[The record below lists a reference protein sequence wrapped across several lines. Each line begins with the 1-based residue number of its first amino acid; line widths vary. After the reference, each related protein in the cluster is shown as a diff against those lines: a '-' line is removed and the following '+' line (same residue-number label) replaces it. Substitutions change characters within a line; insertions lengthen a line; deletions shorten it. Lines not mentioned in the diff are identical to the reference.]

1 MDHPRFG
8 RYPAARHVIAHLSDT
23 HFLAGGAPLGGTAD
37 TVAHLDRAVRQLG
50 RMAGSLD
57 VILVTGDVT
66 DLGERDAY
74 LRVRDLLEPL
84 AEATGARLVWVMG
97 NHDEREP
104 FAEVLLRE
112 ATPPDG
118 PLNRVVDLG
127 GLRLV
132 VLDTSVRGY
141 HHGVLEAGTLEWLRD
156 VLSEPAP
163 FGTVLAMH
171 HAPIATPLALMDI
184 LELRGQDDLA
194 AVVRGTDVRAIL
206 GGHLHYPTQGSF
218 AGIPVSVAGA
228 LAYTMDL
235 SAQPRAL
242 VGLDGGH
249 SVSLVHLFDEGVVTS
264 VVPVGEFP
272 EVTSFG
278 EQFLRELEAL
288 DDDGRLDRFSRKRG
302 MLADG

>member
-23 HFLAGGAPLGGTAD
+23 HFLADGAPLGGTAD
-37 TVAHLDRAVRQLG
+37 TVAHLDQAVRQLG
-50 RMAGSLD
+50 RMTGSLD
-57 VILVTGDVT
+57 AILVTGDVT
-66 DLGERDAY
+66 DLGEPDAY
-74 LRVRDLLEPL
+74 LRVREVLEPL

-104 FAEVLLRE
+104 FAEILLRE
-112 ATPPDG
+112 PTPPDG

-132 VLDTSVRGY
+132 VLDTSVPGY
-141 HHGVLEAGTLEWLRD
+141 HHGVLEPSTLDWLRD
-156 VLSEPAP
+156 VLRDTAP
-163 FGTVLAMH
+163 YGTVLAMH

-278 EQFLRELEAL
+278 EQFLRELETL

-302 MLADG
+302 MFADG

>member
-37 TVAHLDRAVRQLG
+37 TVAHVDRAIRQLG
-50 RMAGSLD
+50 RLAGSLD
-57 VILVTGDVT
+57 AILVTGDVT

-74 LRVRDLLEPL
+74 LRIRDALEPL

-97 NHDEREP
+97 NHDERAP
-104 FAEVLLRE
+104 FAEILLHE
-112 ATPPDG
+112 PDPTHG
-118 PLNRVVDLG
+118 PVNRVVDLG

-132 VLDTSVRGY
+132 TLDTSVPGY
-141 HHGVLEAGTLEWLRD
+141 HHGALEPATLEWLRD
-156 VLSEPAP
+156 VLREPAP
-163 FGTVLAMH
+163 YGTVLAMH
-171 HAPIATPLALMDI
+171 HAPIATALALMDV
-184 LELRGQDDLA
+184 LELRGQDALA
-194 AVVRGTDVRAIL
+194 DVVRGTDIRVIL

-235 SAQPRAL
+235 SAPLRGM
-242 VGLDGGH
+242 VGIDGGH
-249 SVSLVHLFDEGVVTS
+249 SISLVHLFDEGVVTS
-264 VVPVGEFP
+264 VVPVGAFP

-278 EQFLRELEAL
+278 EQFIRELEAL
-288 DDDGRLDRFSRKRG
+288 DDDGRLERFSRKRG
-302 MLADG
+302 MFADG

>member
-50 RMAGSLD
+50 RLAGSLD
-57 VILVTGDVT
+57 AILVTGDVT

-74 LRVRDLLEPL
+74 HRVRDLLEPL
-84 AEATGARLVWVMG
+84 GDETGARLIWVMG
-97 NHDEREP
+97 NHDERAP
-104 FAEVLLRE
+104 FAEILLRE
-112 ATPPDG
+112 DAPPDG
-118 PLNRVVDLG
+118 PVDRVTDLG
-127 GLRLV
+127 GLRV
-132 VLDTSVRGY
+132 VALDTSVPGY
-141 HHGVLEAGTLEWLRD
+141 HHGALQPATLDWLAD

-163 FGTVLAMH
+163 HGTILAMH
-171 HAPIATPLALMDI
+171 HAPIATPLALMDV
-184 LELRGQDDLA
+184 LELRGQDALA
-194 AVVRGTDVRAIL
+194 DAIRGTDVRAIL

-235 SAQPRAL
+235 SAPPREL
-242 VGLDGGH
+242 VGVDGGQ
-249 SVSLVHLFDEGVVTS
+249 SVSLVHLFEEDVVTS
-264 VVPVGEFP
+264 VVPVGEFT

-288 DDDGRLDRFSRKRG
+288 DDDGRIDRFSRKRG
-302 MLADG
+302 APADD

>member
-37 TVAHLDRAVRQLG
+37 TVAHLDRAVRQLA
-50 RMAGSLD
+50 RMTGSLD
-57 VILVTGDVT
+57 AILVTGDVT
-66 DLGERDAY
+66 DLGEPDAY
-74 LRVRDLLEPL
+74 LRVREVLEPL

-104 FAEVLLRE
+104 FAEILLRE
-112 ATPPDG
+112 PTPPDG

-132 VLDTSVRGY
+132 VLDTSVPGY
-141 HHGVLEAGTLEWLRD
+141 HHGVLEPSTLDWLRD
-156 VLSEPAP
+156 VLRETAP
-163 FGTVLAMH
+163 YGTVLAMH

-302 MLADG
+302 TPADG

>member
-37 TVAHLDRAVRQLG
+37 TVAHLDRAVRQLA
-50 RMAGSLD
+50 RLSGSLD
-57 VILVTGDVT
+57 AILVTGDVT

-74 LRVRDLLEPL
+74 LRIRDVLEPL

-97 NHDEREP
+97 NHDERVP
-104 FAEVLLRE
+104 FADILLGE
-112 ATPPDG
+112 PTPPDG
-118 PLNRVVDLG
+118 PLNRVIDLA
-127 GLRLV
+127 GLRIV
-132 VLDTSVRGY
+132 VLDTSVPGY
-141 HHGVLEAGTLEWLRD
+141 HHGLLEPGTLEWLRE
-156 VLSEPAP
+156 VLREPAP

-171 HAPIATPLALMDI
+171 HAPIATALALMDV
-184 LELRGQDDLA
+184 LELRGQDALA
-194 AVVRGTDVRAIL
+194 EVVRGTDVRAIL
-206 GGHLHYPTQGSF
+206 GGHLHYPTQGTF

-235 SAQPRAL
+235 SAPPREL
-242 VGLDGGH
+242 VGVDGGH

-264 VVPVGEFP
+264 VVPVGAFP

-288 DDDGRLDRFSRKRG
+288 DDDGRIERFSRKRG
-302 MLADG
+302 ATGDG

>member
-57 VILVTGDVT
+57 AILVTGDIT
-66 DLGERDAY
+66 DLGEPDAY
-74 LRVRDLLEPL
+74 LRVRDVLEPL

-104 FAEVLLRE
+104 FAEILLRE
-112 ATPPDG
+112 PDPSG
-118 PLNRVVDLG
+118 APLNRVVDLG
-127 GLRLV
+127 GLRAIA
-132 VLDTSVRGY
+132 LDTSVPGY
-141 HHGVLEAGTLEWLRD
+141 HHGVLEPGTVDWLRD
-156 VLSEPAP
+156 ELREPAP
-163 FGTVLAMH
+163 YGTVLAMH

-184 LELRGQDDLA
+184 LELRGQDELA
-194 AVVRGTDVRAIL
+194 DVVRGTDVRAIL

-218 AGIPVSVAGA
+218 AGVPVSVAGA

-242 VGLDGGH
+242 VGVDGGH

-264 VVPVGEFP
+264 VVPVGEFT

-278 EQFLRELEAL
+278 AQFLRELEDL
-288 DDDGRLDRFSRKRG
+288 DDGGRLDRFSRKRG
-302 MLADG
+302 ASADG

>member
-23 HFLAGGAPLGGTAD
+23 HFLAEGAPLGGTAD
-37 TVAHLDRAVRQLG
+37 TVAHLDRAIRQLG
-50 RMAGSLD
+50 RLAGSLD
-57 VILVTGDVT
+57 AILVTGDVT

-74 LRVRDLLEPL
+74 LRIRDALEPL
-84 AEATGARLVWVMG
+84 AEATGARLIWVMG

-104 FAEVLLRE
+104 FAEILLHE
-112 ATPPDG
+112 SDPPDG
-118 PLNRVVDLG
+118 PVNRVVDLD

-132 VLDTSVRGY
+132 TLDTSVPGY
-141 HHGVLEAGTLEWLRD
+141 HHGALEPATLEWLRD
-156 VLSEPAP
+156 VLREPAP

-171 HAPIATPLALMDI
+171 HAPIATALALMDV
-184 LELRGQDDLA
+184 LELRGQDALA
-194 AVVRGTDVRAIL
+194 DVVRGTDIRVIL

-235 SAQPRAL
+235 SARPRAL
-242 VGLDGGH
+242 IGVDGGH

-264 VVPVGEFP
+264 VVPVGEYP

-278 EQFLRELEAL
+278 EQFIRELEKL
-288 DDDGRLDRFSRKRG
+288 DDDGRLERFSRKRG
-302 MLADG
+302 MFSDE

>member
-37 TVAHLDRAVRQLG
+37 TVAHLDRAIRQLG
-50 RMAGSLD
+50 RMTGSLD

-66 DLGERDAY
+66 DLGEPDAY
-74 LRVRDLLEPL
+74 FRVREVLEPL

-104 FAEVLLRE
+104 FAEILLRE
-112 ATPPDG
+112 PTPDG

-132 VLDTSVRGY
+132 VLDTSVPGY
-141 HHGVLEAGTLEWLRD
+141 HHGVLEPSTLDWLRE
-156 VLSEPAP
+156 VLRETAP
-163 FGTVLAMH
+163 YGTVLAMH

-218 AGIPVSVAGA
+218 AGIPVSVAGS

-242 VGLDGGH
+242 VGVDGGH

-278 EQFLRELEAL
+278 EQFLRELETL
-288 DDDGRLDRFSRKRG
+288 DDGGRLDRFSRKRG

>member
-23 HFLAGGAPLGGTAD
+23 HFLADGAPLGGTAD
-37 TVAHLDRAVRQLG
+37 TVEHLERAVRQLG

-57 VILVTGDVT
+57 AILVTGDVT

-74 LRVRDLLEPL
+74 LRARDLLEPL

-104 FAEVLLRE
+104 FAEILLQE
-112 ATPPDG
+112 TTPPDG
-118 PLNRVVDLG
+118 PVNRVVDLG
-127 GLRLV
+127 GLRLLA
-132 VLDTSVRGY
+132 LDTSVPGY
-141 HHGVLEAGTLEWLRD
+141 HHGTLEPETLDWLREA
-156 VLSEPAP
+156 LREPAP
-163 FGTVLAMH
+163 YGTVLAMH

-184 LELRGQDDLA
+184 LELRGQDELA
-194 AVVRGTDVRAIL
+194 TVVRGTDVRAIL

-218 AGIPVSVAGA
+218 AGIPVSVAGS

-242 VGLDGGH
+242 VGVDGGH

-264 VVPVGEFP
+264 VVPVGEYR

-278 EQFLRELEAL
+278 EQFLRDLEAL
-288 DDDGRLDRFSRKRG
+288 DDGGRLDRFSRKRG
-302 MLADG
+302 MLADE

>member
-23 HFLAGGAPLGGTAD
+23 HFLADGAPLGGTAD
-37 TVAHLDRAVRQLG
+37 TVAHLDQAVRQLG
-50 RMAGSLD
+50 RMTGSLD
-57 VILVTGDVT
+57 AILVTGDVT
-66 DLGERDAY
+66 DLGEPDAY
-74 LRVRDLLEPL
+74 LRVREVLEPL

-104 FAEVLLRE
+104 FAEILLRE
-112 ATPPDG
+112 PARPDG

-132 VLDTSVRGY
+132 VLDTSVPGY
-141 HHGVLEAGTLEWLRD
+141 HHGVLEPSTLDWLRD
-156 VLSEPAP
+156 VLRDTAP
-163 FGTVLAMH
+163 YGTVLAMH

-278 EQFLRELEAL
+278 EQFLRELETL

-302 MLADG
+302 MFADG

>member
-23 HFLAGGAPLGGTAD
+23 HFLADGAPLGGTAD
-37 TVAHLDRAVRQLG
+37 TVGHLDRAVRQLG
-50 RMAGSLD
+50 RMTGSLD
-57 VILVTGDVT
+57 AILVTGDVT
-66 DLGERDAY
+66 DLGEPDAY
-74 LRVRDLLEPL
+74 LRVREVLEPL

-104 FAEVLLRE
+104 FAEILLRE
-112 ATPPDG
+112 PTPPDG

-132 VLDTSVRGY
+132 VLDTSVPGY
-141 HHGVLEAGTLEWLRD
+141 HHGVLEPSTLDWLRD
-156 VLSEPAP
+156 VLRETAP
-163 FGTVLAMH
+163 YGTVLAMH

-194 AVVRGTDVRAIL
+194 AVVRGTDVRVIL

-264 VVPVGEFP
+264 LVPVGEFP

-278 EQFLRELEAL
+278 EQFLRELETL